1 MSRRGVA
8 LVLAVAVLASLGVI
22 AATGFALARAEHI
35 AGLTALAEVQ
45 ARAAAEGA
53 LTEAL
58 QGWPTARTPAVPG
71 EEWPLARFSTPGP
84 AEGNAA
90 VRALGGPV
98 YAIRSVGIRSDGGGN
113 PLATVRVELLVLLE
127 PAGPDSLVHPRAY
140 PRGWRSFP

>member
-22 AATGFALARAEHI
+22 AATGFALARAERV

-58 QGWPTARTPAVPG
+58 QGWPIARTPALPG
-71 EEWPLARFSTPGP
+71 DESPLARFSVPGP
-84 AEGNAA
+84 AEGLAA
-90 VRALGGPV
+90 VRSLGGSV
-98 YAIRSVGIRSDGGGN
+98 YALKAVGIRSDGGGN

-127 PAGPDSLVHPRAY
+127 PVGPDSLVHPKAY